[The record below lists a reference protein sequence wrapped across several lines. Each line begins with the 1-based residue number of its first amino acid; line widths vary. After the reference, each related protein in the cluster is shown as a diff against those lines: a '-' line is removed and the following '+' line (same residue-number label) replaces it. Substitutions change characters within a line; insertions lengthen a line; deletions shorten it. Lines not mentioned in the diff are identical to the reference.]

1 MADIIYTRTEVG
13 EKAMRG
19 QAGQIAPDLVR
30 VLALVSG
37 DTHFDL
43 VKKRAIRMPET
54 ELLGVLDRLVAQGLV
69 AARNAGDADD
79 LDFTTH
85 FNQAP
90 DAPKLT
96 EAEKKQLSM
105 RATDGHDILTKT
117 GSFMQLASM
126 ETGPLTS
133 LGKAWTDIT
142 VLIIEDDEIQ
152 ARFAQNIIMKAGF
165 KQRHAATREEI
176 VGELNK
182 LPMPD
187 CMLLDIELPGTNGF
201 DILARLRQHPK
212 LKHLPVIMLTAL
224 ASQQDVFK
232 GLSLGANAYISKP
245 YKKQTLVDTIV
256 KTLGLKPYAD
266 KPAGVGPTS

>member
-1 MADIIYTRTEVG
+1 MSDIIYNRTELG
-13 EKAMRG
+13 ERAMRG

-43 VKKRAIRMPET
+43 VKKRAIRMPEAD
-54 ELLGVLDRLVAQGLV
+54 LRAVLERLVTAGLISS
-69 AARNAGDADD
+69 RSSTDRDD
-79 LDFTTH
+79 LDFTMH
-85 FNQAP
+85 FATP
-90 DAPKLT
+90 VPETPALT
-96 EAEKKQLSM
+96 DDDKKRLGLE
-105 RATDGHDILTKT
+105 ATDGHDILTKT
-117 GSFMQLASM
+117 GSFMQLSGNAPQ
-126 ETGPLTS
+126 TT

-165 KQRHAATREEI
+165 KQRHAASREEI

-182 LPMPD
+182 QPLPD

-201 DILARLRQHPK
+201 DILARMRQHPK
-212 LKHLPVIMLTAL
+212 LKHVPVIMLTAL

-232 GLSLGANAYISKP
+232 GLSLGANAYVSKP

-266 KPAGVGPTS
+266 KPAGVGPTG

>member
-1 MADIIYTRTEVG
+1 MPDIIYNRTELG
-13 EKAMRG
+13 ERAMRG

-30 VLALVSG
+30 VLALISG

-43 VKKRAIRMPET
+43 IKKRAIRMPEA
-54 ELLGVLDRLVAQGLV
+54 ELTAVLQRLVAAGLI
-69 AARNAGDADD
+69 ASRGTSETHD
-79 LDFTTH
+79 LDFTSH
-85 FNQAP
+85 FSTPVADTTPQMT
-90 DAPKLT
+90 DADKRRLGM
-96 EAEKKQLSM
+96 E
-105 RATDGHDILTKT
+105 ATDGHDVLTKT
-117 GSFMQLASM
+117 GSFMQLAGNAPQ
-126 ETGPLTS
+126 TV
-133 LGKAWTDIT
+133 LGKSWTDIT

-176 VGELNK
+176 VSELNK
-182 LPMPD
+182 QPMPD

-201 DILARLRQHPK
+201 DILARMRQHPK
-212 LKHLPVIMLTAL
+212 LRNVPVIMLTAL

>member
-1 MADIIYTRTEVG
+1 MADTIYSRTETG
-13 EKAMRG
+13 ERAMRG

-43 VKKRAIRMPET
+43 VKKRAIRMPEA
-54 ELLGVLDRLVAQGLV
+54 ELLGVLDRLVAQGLI
-69 AARNAGDADD
+69 AARGTSEEHD
-79 LDFTTH
+79 LDFTAH
-85 FNQAP
+85 FTGPAP
-90 DAPKLT
+90 T
-96 EAEKKQLSM
+96 EPDLSDGDKKRVSM
-105 RATDGHDILTKT
+105 QATDGHDILTKT
-117 GSFMQLASM
+117 GSFTQLSAN
-126 ETGPLTS
+126 TPLTS
-133 LGKAWTDIT
+133 LGKAWTDII

-182 LPMPD
+182 APIPD

-201 DILARLRQHPK
+201 DILARMRQHPK
-212 LKHLPVIMLTAL
+212 LKHVPVIMLTAL

-266 KPAGVGPTS
+266 KPAGVGPSG

>member
-1 MADIIYTRTEVG
+1 MPDIIYSRTEKG

-19 QAGQIAPDLVR
+19 QAGQIPPELVR

-37 DTHFDL
+37 ETHFDL
-43 VKKRAIRMPET
+43 VKKRAIRMPESD
-54 ELLGVLDRLVAQGLV
+54 LLAVLERLVAAGLI
-69 AARNAGDADD
+69 AARGTGDEHD
-79 LDFTTH
+79 LDFTIH
-85 FNQAP
+85 FSSPATTDTP
-90 DAPKLT
+90 ALTDAD
-96 EAEKKQLSM
+96 KKRLGLE
-105 RATDGHDILTKT
+105 ATDGHDILTKT
-117 GSFMQLASM
+117 GSFMQLAGN
-126 ETGPLTS
+126 TPQTV
-133 LGKAWTDIT
+133 LGKPWTEIT
-142 VLIIEDDEIQ
+142 VLVIEDDEIQ

-176 VGELNK
+176 IGELNK
-182 LPMPD
+182 LPIPD

-201 DILARLRQHPK
+201 VILARMRAHPK
-212 LKHLPVIMLTAL
+212 LKHVPVIMLTAL

-266 KPAGVGPTS
+266 KPAGVGPTG